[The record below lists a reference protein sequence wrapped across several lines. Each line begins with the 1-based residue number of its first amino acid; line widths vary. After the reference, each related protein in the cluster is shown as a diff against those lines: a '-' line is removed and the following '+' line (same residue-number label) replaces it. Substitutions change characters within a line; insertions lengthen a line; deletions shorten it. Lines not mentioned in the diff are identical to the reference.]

1 MRITLGVVALVAL
14 AAVAAASPF
23 AGVEATAGNLGFEA
37 GVSDYGLSIYMIKWT
52 PYTLSGWW
60 GFGGE
65 AATRIAGLRNVSFG
79 AGVLLLIEWHDWS
92 LTDSA
97 WGPYFMVSGSFGSFD
112 VFGKLCYFGVLAED
126 EPFGAPS
133 LSVGARLYLDAF
145 WAPAPPM

>member
-1 MRITLGVVALVAL
+1 MRTVFVVAALLAL
-14 AAVAAASPF
+14 ASGAIASPF
-23 AGVEATAGNLGFEA
+23 AGVEATAGRLGFEA

-65 AATRIAGLRNVSFG
+65 ALTRIAGLRNVSFG

-97 WGPYFMVSGSFGSFD
+97 WGPYFLVSGSFGSFD
-112 VFGKLCYFGVLAED
+112 VFGKLCYFGTLAED
-126 EPFGAPS
+126 KPFGAPS

-145 WAPAPPM
+145 WAPAPAL